1 MKKIIILLVIMLLVV
16 TGFGF
21 GDEQQS
27 EKPKQ
32 KTSQQDMVT
41 KTYVLKHISPKTVDR
56 TLRQYFWDSSYD
68 SNGRMFTV
76 KIPKENIATFEKL
89 LKQLDVERK
98 KVLIR
103 IFTVIASREGKGGP
117 IDNKDLKQV
126 LNELQRVLS
135 FKSFR
140 LDGVSAVT
148 VTDGQRHSRLF
159 LSSQVPLELRLE
171 NIYIREGK
179 DGKQTVGFEF
189 RLQKE
194 VESYV
199 KEGKLIDNDQTLIY
213 SETSVKENGYLVA
226 GVSRLGNGD
235 SLVLVI
241 NAEIKE

>member
-1 MKKIIILLVIMLLVV
+1 MKKIIILLVIVLLVV
-16 TGFGF
+16 TVFGF
-21 GDEQQS
+21 GDKQQS

-32 KTSQQDMVT
+32 KTVHQDVVT
-41 KTYVLKHISPKTVDR
+41 KTYVLKHISPDVAHK
-56 TLRQYFWDSSYD
+56 TLRLYFWESYYD
-68 SNGRMFTV
+68 RNGKMFTV

-98 KVLIR
+98 KILIR

-117 IDNKDLKQV
+117 IDNKDLRQV
-126 LNELQRVLS
+126 LNELQKVLS

-140 LDGVSAVT
+140 LDGISAVT

-171 NIYIREGK
+171 DIYIREGK

-194 VESYV
+194 VASYV
-199 KEGKLIDNDQTLIY
+199 RDGKLIDNDQTLIE
-213 SETSVKENGYLVA
+213 SQTSVKENGYLVA